1 MQKVKIGLGALVVG
15 ILAVSMTTVAVGS
28 IIPAAQQAKDN
39 AAVPDNSPVIT
50 VINED
55 WVLTPLQNAAE
66 SIIPTADGKIIP
78 VAERAREH
86 VYENA
91 AAWEHSP
98 VININEDG
106 DWVLTLLPNA
116 AESTIPTADG
126 KIIPVADAA
135 KLHAAAPDSSPV
147 ISTNEDGDWILT
159 LLPNAVES
167 GAAALDVLLG
177 ADCEFPGVFSTE
189 LTQEQIG
196 LDVATVPDSSS
207 FVATPEPATMA
218 LLTLG
223 TLVLV
228 RRRR

>member
-39 AAVPDNSPVIT
+39 AAAPDNSPVIT

-66 SIIPTADGKIIP
+66 SI
-78 VAERAREH
+78 
-86 VYENA
+86 
-91 AAWEHSP
+91 
-98 VININEDG
+98 
-106 DWVLTLLPNA
+106 
-116 AESTIPTADG
+116 IPTADG

>member
-1 MQKVKIGLGALVVG
+1 MQKVKIGLGVLVVG

-28 IIPAAQQAKDN
+28 TIPAAN
-39 AAVPDNSPVIT
+39 
-50 VINED
+50 
-55 WVLTPLQNAAE
+55 
-66 SIIPTADGKIIP
+66 GKIIP

-98 VININEDG
+98 VITVINE
-106 DWVLTLLPNA
+106 DWVLTPLQNA
-116 AESTIPTADG
+116 AESIIPTADG

-189 LTQEQIG
+189 LTQEQID

-207 FVATPEPATMA
+207 FVVTPEPATMT

>member
-1 MQKVKIGLGALVVG
+1 MQKVKIGLGVLVVG

-39 AAVPDNSPVIT
+39 AAAPDNSPVIT

-66 SIIPTADGKIIP
+66 SI
-78 VAERAREH
+78 
-86 VYENA
+86 
-91 AAWEHSP
+91 
-98 VININEDG
+98 
-106 DWVLTLLPNA
+106 
-116 AESTIPTADG
+116 IPTADG

-177 ADCEFPGVFSTE
+177 ADCEFPGAFSTD
-189 LTQEQIG
+189 LIQQQVG
-196 LDVATVPDSSS
+196 LGLHVMALPDSSS
-207 FVATPEPATMA
+207 FAATPEPSTMA